1 MQPNGQA
8 RRILKIAFRN
18 NPIVNQTIWISG
30 ASGAI
35 GSALAQRL
43 SARGCVLALTARDGS
58 RLDALAARLPGET
71 LVLPGDLTEAATAAA
86 LLQTAQASLG
96 PVTGFAHCV
105 GSTLIRPLHLTGE
118 ADLDALFQLNYFSAF
133 HALKAFVAAALK
145 HKEPASAVL
154 VGTLVAQAGFPNHE
168 AIASAKAA
176 VAALAMSAAATYA
189 EKGIRVNCVHPG
201 LTRSALS
208 ARLTGSPEAIERN
221 SKMNPMGLVG
231 EGEDSASLIDF
242 LLSAQARWITAQ
254 QWSVDGGQA
263 VIHPLPKG

>member
-1 MQPNGQA
+1 MTQA
-8 RRILKIAFRN
+8 
-18 NPIVNQTIWISG
+18 VWITG

-35 GSALAQRL
+35 GSALARRL
-43 SARGCVLALTARDGS
+43 SARGCTLALSARDTS
-58 RLDALAARLPGET
+58 RLDQLAAELPGQA
-71 LVLPGDLTEAATAAA
+71 LVLAGDLTDPATAAA
-86 LLQTAQASLG
+86 LLQTAQATLG
-96 PVTGFAHCV
+96 PITGFAHCV

-118 ADLDALFQLNYFSAF
+118 ADLGTIFQLNYFSAF

-145 HKEPASAVL
+145 HKQPSSAAL

-176 VAALAMSAAATYA
+176 VAALAMSTAATYA

-208 ARLTGSPEAIERN
+208 ARLTGTPEAIERN
-221 SKMNPMGLVG
+221 SKMNPMGVVG
-231 EGEDSASLIDF
+231 EGEDSAALIDL
-242 LLSAQARWITAQ
+242 LLSDQARWITAQ
-254 QWSVDGGQA
+254 QIGVDGGQA

>member
-1 MQPNGQA
+1 MTHTA
-8 RRILKIAFRN
+8 
-18 NPIVNQTIWISG
+18 WITG

-35 GSALAQRL
+35 GAALARRL
-43 SARGCVLALTARDGS
+43 SARGCRLVLTARDPS
-58 RLDALAARLPGET
+58 RLDQLAAELPGEA
-71 LVLPGDLTEAATAAA
+71 LVLAGDLTDPPTASA
-86 LLQTAQASLG
+86 LLHTAQATLG
-96 PVTGFAHCV
+96 PITGFAHCV

-118 ADLDALFQLNYFSAF
+118 ADLQATFRLNYFSAF

-176 VAALAMSAAATYA
+176 VAALAMSTAATYA

-208 ARLTGSPEAIERN
+208 TRLTGTPEAIARN
-221 SKMNPMGLVG
+221 SRMNPMGMVG
-231 EGEDSASLIDF
+231 EGENSASLIDY
-242 LLSAQARWITAQ
+242 LLGEQARWITAQ
-254 QWSVDGGQA
+254 QIGVDGGQA
-263 VIHPLPKG
+263 VIHPLPKA